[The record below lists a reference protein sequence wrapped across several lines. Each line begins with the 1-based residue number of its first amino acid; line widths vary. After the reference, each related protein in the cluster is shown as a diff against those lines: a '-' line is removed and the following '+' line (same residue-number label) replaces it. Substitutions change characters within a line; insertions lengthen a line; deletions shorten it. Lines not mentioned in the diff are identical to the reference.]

1 MRNTINLDC
10 KTHHISKDGTY
21 PILLRVTL
29 NGEQDYFN
37 VGKRIKDSDYD
48 RINKKVKKGIR
59 GDTRK
64 YESIIDIHKVRI
76 QTIIDDFDKRGELAS
91 IARVKEIYYRDTSG
105 PKSKC
110 FYEFVSN
117 RIEWEKTHTKIK
129 QGSFKV
135 IAAQYKKLKKYK
147 SKLLVDVC

>member
-1 MRNTINLDC
+1 MRHTINLDC

-21 PILLRVTL
+21 PILLRVIL

-64 YESIIDIHKVRI
+64 YETIIDLHKVRI
-76 QTIIDDFDKRGELAS
+76 QTIIDDFDNRGLSAEMKWRRDSAS
-91 IARVKEIYYRDTSG
+91 RYQSG
-105 PKSKC
+105 M
-110 FYEFVSN
+110 
-117 RIEWEKTHTKIK
+117 
-129 QGSFKV
+129 
-135 IAAQYKKLKKYK
+135 
-147 SKLLVDVC
+147 